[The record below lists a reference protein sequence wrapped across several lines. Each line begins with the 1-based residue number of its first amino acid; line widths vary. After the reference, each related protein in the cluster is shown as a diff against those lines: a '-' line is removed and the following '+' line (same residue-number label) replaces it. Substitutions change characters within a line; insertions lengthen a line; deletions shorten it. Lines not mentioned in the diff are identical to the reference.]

1 MEDFLKLALTR
12 ESCRNFSEKIVE
24 IEDIKKC
31 VEAARIA
38 PSAYN
43 EQPWHFYIIGENKL
57 EDVSSNLQAFTKKAG
72 GFIVVFEKP
81 ASIPVKI
88 TNTIKSQDFTKI
100 DIGIAAAHI
109 CLMATNMGIS
119 NCILGIFNEKKLKEN
134 LNIDNKDRIRLV
146 IALGYSETKTKEKRR
161 KELEQISTVLE

>member
-1 MEDFLKLALTR
+1 MEEFLELALKR
-12 ESCRNFSEKIVE
+12 ESCRNFNGKIVGV
-24 IEDIKKC
+24 EDMKKC

-57 EDVSSNLQAFTKKAG
+57 PDVSKTLQAFTQKAG

-88 TNTIKSQDFTKI
+88 ANAVKSQDFTKI

-109 CLMATNMGIS
+109 CLMATDMGIS
-119 NCILGIFNEKKLKEN
+119 SCILGIFNEKKLKEN
-134 LNIDNKDRIRLV
+134 LSIDDKDRIRLV
-146 IALGYSETKTKEKRR
+146 IALGYSETKPKEKRR
-161 KELEQISTVLE
+161 KEAEQILTVLE